1 MMDRSFQDKGCRSEM
16 LEKKFAAAA
25 HRRSGR
31 DNRWFCSTLVGYP
44 FMLTRRSLT
53 TSLLA
58 GSAAMVVSSAT
69 SAQAQT
75 TIPVRKSPLTGN
87 SAFPTRYRTVDI
99 DGVSIFYREA
109 GAPGAPVVLLLPGWP
124 SSSAMFRDLIREL
137 SANYH
142 VFAPDYPG
150 FGNSDVPDRS
160 HTPYTFD
167 ALGEVISKF
176 VDTVGIGQYVLFAT
190 DFGGLVG
197 YRVMLNSP
205 HRMKALVAQNNPL
218 FLSESPWFGPLV
230 PYWKDGTAESR
241 RKAGEHYLTL
251 DVVRDLYV
259 TGVRDTSLIDPDQWQ
274 SDYSSLQRPGAGD
287 ISLDLLYDIRTNGP
301 TLKSAQDYLLSQKP
315 PTLVVSGK
323 NDILFTGENQL
334 RYREVVPN
342 AEIQLTD
349 SGHWALADK

>member
-1 MMDRSFQDKGCRSEM
+1 
-16 LEKKFAAAA
+16 
-25 HRRSGR
+25 
-31 DNRWFCSTLVGYP
+31 
-44 FMLTRRSLT
+44 MLTRRSLT

-58 GSAAMVVSSAT
+58 GSAAMVVSNAT
-69 SAQAQT
+69 PAKAET
-75 TIPVRKSPLTGN
+75 AIPAGKSSSTGN
-87 SAFPTRYRTVDI
+87 LAAQPHYRTVDI

-109 GAPGAPVVLLLPGWP
+109 GAPGAPVVLLLHGWP
-124 SSSAMFRDLIREL
+124 SSSAMFRDLVREL
-137 SANYH
+137 SVNYH

-150 FGNSDVPDRS
+150 FGNSDAPDRS
-160 HTPYTFD
+160 RFRYTFD
-167 ALGEVISKF
+167 GLGEVIGKF
-176 VDTVGIGQYVLFAT
+176 VDRVGIRQYVLYAT

-197 YRVMLNSP
+197 YRVMLKSS

-218 FLSESPWFGPLV
+218 FLSQSPWFGPLV

-259 TGVRDTSLIDPDQWQ
+259 TGVRDTSLIDPEQWQ
-274 SDYSSLQRPGAGD
+274 TEYSLLQRPGAGD

-301 TLKSAQDYLLSQKP
+301 TLKSAQDYLLSQNP

-349 SGHWALADK
+349 SGHCALADKSEEIAKRMHHFLGRLP